1 MSKTEAG
8 RGKKE
13 GENKREGAVVG
24 KEEVKKREEEGKGKE
39 MKGLDSD

>member
-24 KEEVKKREEEGKGKE
+24 KEEVKKERKKGKE
-39 MKGLDSD
+39 KK